1 MSESTQHKLDRVRPP
16 RVQITYDVETGDAIE
31 KKELPFIVGILADLS
46 GDQGKPPLKDRKFT
60 EIDRDN
66 FNEVMEGINPEL
78 SFTVDNKLTDED
90 NQLNVNLEFEELDDL
105 KPSSIVKQ
113 IEPLRKLF
121 EARQRLA
128 DLSAKLEGNE
138 KLDTLLRDIVENTD
152 VQEEIRQAV
161 NGQQESSPEASD
173 ESGGAPEG
181 EDEGEEG
188 EEGA

>member
-66 FNEVMEGINPEL
+66 FNEVMEGINPEI
-78 SFTVDNKLTDED
+78 SFTVDNELTDED
-90 NQLNVNLEFEELDDL
+90 NQLNVNLEFEELDDF

-113 IEPLRKLF
+113 IEPLRNLF

-152 VQEEIRQAV
+152 VQEEIREAV
-161 NGQQESSPEASD
+161 NGQQESSPEASE
-173 ESGGAPEG
+173 ESGGATEG